1 MKISL
6 QLKLGQHLSMT
17 PQLQQA
23 IKLLQLSTLDLQQE
37 ISQALE
43 SNPMLELIE
52 HDDGDG
58 FDSDAETSENKERTN
73 NESDSSQENY
83 ENDRQTQADT
93 TTTDDNQTEGEW
105 GDNIPTELSTDSQW
119 EDTYQGSGS
128 GSGSFGG
135 EGESIEARSSAEE
148 TLQDHLL
155 WQLNLSHLSERDR
168 IIAEA
173 IIDSI
178 SPDGRLSSDIHDLV
192 GGFDPEDE
200 VEEDEVVA
208 VLHRIQHFDP
218 VGVGYR
224 SLAECLLIQ
233 LNLINDTVPA
243 LASAKLIIRD
253 HIDLL
258 GVRDYAQL
266 MRKTRLKEAEL
277 SAAISLIE
285 SLNPQPGAD
294 IADRK
299 SVV

>member
-58 FDSDAETSENKERTN
+58 FDSDAETSKNKERTN

-93 TTTDDNQTEGEW
+93 TATDDNQTEGEW
-105 GDNIPTELSTDSQW
+105 GENIPTELSTDSQW

-128 GSGSFGG
+128 GSFDG

-155 WQLNLSHLSERDR
+155 WQLNLSHLS
-168 IIAEA
+168 
-173 IIDSI
+173 
-178 SPDGRLSSDIHDLV
+178 
-192 GGFDPEDE
+192 
-200 VEEDEVVA
+200 
-208 VLHRIQHFDP
+208 
-218 VGVGYR
+218 
-224 SLAECLLIQ
+224 
-233 LNLINDTVPA
+233 
-243 LASAKLIIRD
+243 
-253 HIDLL
+253 
-258 GVRDYAQL
+258 
-266 MRKTRLKEAEL
+266 
-277 SAAISLIE
+277 
-285 SLNPQPGAD
+285 
-294 IADRK
+294 
-299 SVV
+299 